1 MDGRRMFVKKI
12 FCMTC
17 GYYDFPSKF
26 ILPGD
31 GKSRIISIAIGMFLL
46 EHPDGLVLVDTG
58 CAPQCAV
65 DPSGYWNLDSSEWGN
80 LDMKPED
87 AVDRQLQRIGI
98 AASDVGHVVLTHMH
112 LDHAGGM
119 SLFPNATFYIQRD
132 ELVAAMWPE
141 PCFSKGY
148 YEIKDFIGTRDFKI
162 AKLSG
167 NHDIFGDGAVRL
179 LRTGGH
185 SRGHQMVLAQ
195 MEKSGLTLLPGDACY
210 MQRSL
215 DKMLPP
221 GDPIPEP
228 EAARAALE
236 RVRDFSEQGARLL
249 FSHPFRD
256 EWAVYPKPP
265 DCFV

>member
-1 MDGRRMFVKKI
+1 MGVKKI
-12 FCMTC
+12 YCMTC
-17 GYYDFPSKF
+17 GFYDFQREF

-31 GKSRIISIAIGMFLL
+31 GSEKRISIAMGMFLL
-46 EHPDGLVLVDTG
+46 EHEKGYALVDTG

-65 DPSGYWNLDSSEWGN
+65 DPAGYLGLESADWGI

-98 AASDVGHVVLTHMH
+98 EAPDVGHVVLTHMH
-112 LDHAGGM
+112 FDHAGGM
-119 SLFPNATFYIQRD
+119 SLFPNAVLYVQKE
-132 ELVAAMWPE
+132 ELLAAMWPE
-141 PCFSKGY
+141 PKYSDGY
-148 YEIKDFIGTRDFKI
+148 YEIKDFEGTRNFNVK
-162 AKLSG
+162 KLDG
-167 NHDIFGDGAVRL
+167 DHDIFGDGAVRL

-185 SRGHQMVLAQ
+185 SRGHQMVLAR
-195 MEKSGLTLLPGDACY
+195 MEKSGLVLLPGDACY

-236 RVRDFSEQGARLL
+236 RVRDFAGAGARLL
-249 FSHPFRD
+249 FSHPFRED
-256 EWAVYPKPP
+256 WKRYPQPP
-265 DCFV
+265 DFID